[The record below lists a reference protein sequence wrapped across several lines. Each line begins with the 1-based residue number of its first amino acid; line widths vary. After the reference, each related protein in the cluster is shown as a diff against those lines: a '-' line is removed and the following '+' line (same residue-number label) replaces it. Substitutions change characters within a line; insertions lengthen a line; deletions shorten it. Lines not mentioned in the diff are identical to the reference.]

1 MIILHC
7 FGNLNV
13 GGAETLII
21 NTLKKLKG
29 LKIKILNLNF

>member
-1 MIILHC
+1 MIVLHC

-21 NTLKKLKG
+21 NTLKQLRGGVKKSR
-29 LKIKILNLNF
+29 